1 MIQTKTL
8 AGDISVA
15 GQIRPDDLEALAASF
30 RTIVNNRPDGE
41 EAGQPNS
48 AQIEAEARRVG
59 LQYAFMPITPGQLN
73 EQAIVGLSEV
83 LANAPTP
90 ILAFCRT
97 GTRST
102 SLWALTQAGVRDPDE
117 ILKIAAA
124 AGYDL
129 SGLRPRL
136 EEKAAEA

>member
-102 SLWALTQAGVRDPDE
+102 NLWALTQAGVQDPDE

-136 EEKAAEA
+136 EEKAAGA

>member
-1 MIQTKTL
+1 MIETKAL
-8 AGDISVA
+8 AVGVSVA
-15 GQIRPDDLEALAASF
+15 GQIRPDDLETLAASF

-102 SLWALTQAGVRDPDE
+102 NLWALTQAGVRDPDE